1 MPILQ
6 VELVGKPAGGS
17 GKLARRIADSAAKVL
32 GAAPGMVWVRLRVL
46 PLGDYAECGGNLP
59 RELRPVFVNLL
70 KAARPPAKALKK
82 EALALARAVGKAC
95 GRPVENVHIFY
106 DPPAAGRAA
115 FGGRLMKK

>member
-1 MPILQ
+1 M
-6 VELVGKPAGGS
+6 GKPASGS

-46 PLGDYAECGGNLP
+46 PLGAYAECGGDLP
-59 RELRPVFVNLL
+59 KELRPVFVNLL

-95 GRPVENVHIFY
+95 GRPADNVHIFY